1 MQTRIGSRYLQ
12 MYITKT
18 ANVSISGITEVSEI
32 AQMVSLCLRSVVKM
46 AENKM
51 AQIAQMFGKKLGEEF
66 SVRLNGEYTINAGVN
81 SIWRMKFTRMGLY
94 IYIPNEEGGLVGF

>member
-1 MQTRIGSRYLQ
+1 

-32 AQMVSLCLRSVVKM
+32 AQMASLCLRSVVKM

-51 AQIAQMFGKKLGEEF
+51 PQVAALFGKKLGRVFKVRYAGMTASANF
-66 SVRLNGEYTINAGVN
+66 SSQGLCVEYKPWGHGAKVLSLLLAGKAEIVEDE
-81 SIWRMKFTRMGLY
+81 K
-94 IYIPNEEGGLVGF
+94 